1 MIEYFV
7 QHSFIVKA
15 LERVIEKWNEST
27 EVNVVS
33 KVNNTRNIIVPTFV
47 KGYVIVRMWTDKKTK

>member
-15 LERVIEKWNEST
+15 LERVKKKWKEST

-33 KVNNTRNIIVPTFV
+33 KVNNTRNIIVPKFV
-47 KGYVIVRMWTDKKTK
+47 EGYVIVRIWTDKKTK